1 MKIAFY
7 FVLILFSIV
16 SLKTWF
22 KVGERAL
29 TFAQIL
35 VNWESVSQFFGSF
48 GDQVL
53 PAGTELADMG
63 QEGVCFTVQA
73 NTSKGLNTLW
83 NMYQD
88 GTLKARLYDFVVT
101 DRAKHLAEAE
111 ENIELTVKIEEEE
124 YERAC
129 SDLNNEAKGNHFV
142 FK

>member
-1 MKIAFY
+1 M
-7 FVLILFSIV
+7 
-16 SLKTWF
+16 KTWF
-22 KVGERAL
+22 KVGEKAL

-111 ENIELTVKIEEEE
+111 ENAELTVKIEEEE

-129 SDLNNEAKGNHFV
+129 SDLNNEAKGN
-142 FK
+142 

>member
-1 MKIAFY
+1 M
-7 FVLILFSIV
+7 
-16 SLKTWF
+16 
-22 KVGERAL
+22 
-29 TFAQIL
+29 
-35 VNWESVSQFFGSF
+35 VNWESIGQFFRSF
-48 GDQVL
+48 VDQVL
-53 PAGTELADMG
+53 PADTELADMG

-124 YERAC
+124 YERAYN
-129 SDLNNEAKGNHFV
+129 DLNNEGKGN
-142 FK
+142 